1 MKSLWSDA
9 EAAQFESQG
18 PLGPRVYSS
27 RLLGRD
33 KSLVLHG
40 GGNTSV
46 KLAEKNLFGEEEPVL
61 YVKGSGW
68 DLETI
73 EAAGFTPVALGYVKR
88 LASLERLSD
97 PQMVNELATHT
108 LRAGAPAPSVET
120 ILHAILPHKYVDH
133 THADAVLSISNAPE
147 GEQRI
152 REIYGDQVV
161 VIPYIMAGFDLA
173 AFCAHAFAKEAGRNT
188 IGMVLLSHGVF
199 SFGAEA
205 RESYERMVKLVG
217 MAEDYLKSKRA
228 WEVAPPQP
236 KAAAAKRED
245 IAALRRAI
253 SDCAGVPMIV
263 RVNDAPKFLGFAQH
277 PEAKRISQQGPAT
290 PDHVIRTKPLPMLGR
305 DIAAF
310 TLGYR
315 QYFERHA
322 PQAKEK
328 KTMLDA
334 APRMALDPVLGLA
347 SAGRTAKDAAIVEE
361 LYDHTIDVILR
372 AEALGG
378 WRAVEERHIFDIE
391 YWDLEQAKLRKA
403 GSPPAFAGEVV
414 LVTGAASGIG
424 KACVAAFL
432 KRGAAV
438 VGLDLNPA
446 VGTLERRPDY
456 LGVKCDFTL
465 SAQVAPALDSAVR
478 RFGGIDMLVLNA
490 GIFPSSQSIQEISAD
505 TWRSAMSVNVEGNLL
520 LLQAC
525 HPLLK
530 AAPHG
535 GRVVVIGSRNVPAPG
550 PGAAAYSASKA
561 ALNQLAR
568 VAALEWAKDGI
579 RVNSIHPDAVYDTAL
594 WTDEVL
600 AARAKAYN
608 LSVEQ
613 YKKRNLLKTE
623 VTAKDVAE
631 LAAEM
636 CGALFA
642 KTTAAQVPVDGGN
655 ERVV

>member
-1 MKSLWSDA
+1 
-9 EAAQFESQG
+9 
-18 PLGPRVYSS
+18 
-27 RLLGRD
+27 
-33 KSLVLHG
+33 
-40 GGNTSV
+40 
-46 KLAEKNLFGEEEPVL
+46 
-61 YVKGSGW
+61 
-68 DLETI
+68 
-73 EAAGFTPVALGYVKR
+73 
-88 LASLERLSD
+88 
-97 PQMVNELATHT
+97 
-108 LRAGAPAPSVET
+108 
-120 ILHAILPHKYVDH
+120 
-133 THADAVLSISNAPE
+133 
-147 GEQRI
+147 
-152 REIYGDQVV
+152 
-161 VIPYIMAGFDLA
+161 
-173 AFCAHAFAKEAGRNT
+173 
-188 IGMVLLSHGVF
+188 
-199 SFGAEA
+199 
-205 RESYERMVKLVG
+205 
-217 MAEDYLKSKRA
+217 
-228 WEVAPPQP
+228 
-236 KAAAAKRED
+236 
-245 IAALRRAI
+245 
-253 SDCAGVPMIV
+253 
-263 RVNDAPKFLGFAQH
+263 
-277 PEAKRISQQGPAT
+277 
-290 PDHVIRTKPLPMLGR
+290 
-305 DIAAF
+305 
-310 TLGYR
+310 
-315 QYFERHA
+315 
-322 PQAKEK
+322 
-328 KTMLDA
+328 
-334 APRMALDPVLGLA
+334 
-347 SAGRTAKDAAIVEE
+347 VEE

-424 KACVAAFL
+424 KACVDAFL

-438 VGLDLNPA
+438 VGVDRNPA
-446 VGTLERRPDY
+446 VETLERRADY

-465 SAQVAPALDSAVR
+465 SPQVAAALDAAVR
-478 RFGGIDMLVLNA
+478 RFGGLDMLVLNA

-530 AAPHG
+530 AAPHA

-594 WTDEVL
+594 WTEEVL

-623 VTAKDVAE
+623 VSSKDVAE
-631 LAAEM
+631 LVAEM